1 MAPVIFY
8 KDTGN
13 PVAPYFIS
21 PWQMEA
27 GEPREPNLKPLR
39 GDFFCMPCGLPK
51 AFKDEGFMAHG
62 ETASE
67 DWLLEDIIEEEDFTQ
82 LILHMDTQIRKGTV
96 KKIIRLHEGSNMIY
110 IRHELSGF
118 EGSFSLGHHVT
129 LRIPEREGSAILSTS
144 PIKFGYTQPRK
155 KMEFENNGEYY
166 SLQPSKRFDSIKAVP
181 TVWRDLPSIDCSKHP
196 LTDGFMGLIQLYSEG
211 DGKPAW
217 AAVYYPQANFI
228 WFALKNPEILTTTV
242 LWMENRGRHTYPWNG
257 RTRCLGVEDNC
268 VAMGDDEFNTE
279 LRSEL
284 DNGGICYEHILNRE
298 KKLSINYIQ
307 GVQKVPPEYG
317 EVMDIVFEEG
327 GITVISQ
334 SGMRIDITVDWKYL
348 YA

>member
-1 MAPVIFY
+1 MAPVVFY
-8 KDTGN
+8 KDTGS

-21 PWQMEA
+21 PWQMED

-51 AFKDEGFMAHG
+51 AFRDEGFMAHG

-67 DWLLEDIIEEEDFTQ
+67 DWLLEDIAEEVGSIR

-96 KKIIRLHEGSNMIY
+96 NKIITLHEGSNIIY

-118 EGSFSLGHHVT
+118 EGSFSLGHHAT
-129 LRIPEREGSAILSTS
+129 LRIPEREGSAIFSTS
-144 PIKFGYTQPRK
+144 PVKFGYTQPRG

-166 SLQPSKRFDSIKAVP
+166 CLQSSKKFGSIKDVP
-181 TVWRDLPSIDCSKHP
+181 TIWSDKPSIDCSKHP
-196 LTDGFMGLIQLYSEG
+196 LTNGFMGLVQLYSEG
-211 DGKPAW
+211 NGKPAW
-217 AAVYYPQANFI
+217 AAVYYPQENFI

-242 LWMENRGRHTYPWNG
+242 LWMENRGRHTYPWSG
-257 RTRCLGVEDNC
+257 RTRCLSVEDNC
-268 VAMGDDEFNTE
+268 VAMGDDELNAE

-284 DNGGICYEHILNRE
+284 DNAGIRYDHILNRE
-298 KKLSINYIQ
+298 KMMPVNYIQ
-307 GVQKVPPEYG
+307 GVQKVPPQYG
-317 EVMDIVFEEG
+317 VVRDIVFVEG
-327 GITVISQ
+327 GISVLSQ
-334 SGMRIDITVDWKYL
+334 SGMKVDVAVDWKYI